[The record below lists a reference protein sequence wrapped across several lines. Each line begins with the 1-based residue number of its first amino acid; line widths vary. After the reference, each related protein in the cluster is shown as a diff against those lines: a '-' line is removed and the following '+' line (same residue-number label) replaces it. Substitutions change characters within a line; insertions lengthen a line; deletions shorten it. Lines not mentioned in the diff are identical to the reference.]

1 MNLSL
6 GMRTLAVL
14 AFVAAMTALIVHPG
28 VAGPAGA
35 PLPALAL
42 AGA

>member
-28 VAGPAGA
+28 AVDQAGG